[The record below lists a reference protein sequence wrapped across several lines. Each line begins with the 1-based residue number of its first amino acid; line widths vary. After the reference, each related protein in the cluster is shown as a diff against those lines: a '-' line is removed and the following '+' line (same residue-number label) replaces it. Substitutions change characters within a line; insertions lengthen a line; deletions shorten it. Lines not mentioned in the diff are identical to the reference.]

1 MHDAALFPIS
11 LKMPELRLEPRVLAQ
26 LRVTQFLC
34 RIPNKGGAYV
44 PIGKAALCS
53 GKSRKKTGRMSEKA
67 DCTGM
72 VSKPRDLTD
81 GRISYTLNSLT
92 E

>member
-34 RIPNKGGAYV
+34 RIPNKGGADG
-44 PIGKAALCS
+44 PIGKPALCS
-53 GKSRKKTGRMSEKA
+53 GKSLKNT
-67 DCTGM
+67 
-72 VSKPRDLTD
+72 
-81 GRISYTLNSLT
+81 
-92 E
+92 